1 MSVRL
6 DDARDVRDEDR
17 LDAAKL
23 DAYLKPRIAGLSGEP
38 RIRQFHGGASNLT
51 YLIGYG
57 DRELVL
63 RRPPAGAKAGAAHD
77 MLREAA
83 VMAALGPDYRY
94 VPAILARC
102 DDPAVLGSEFYVME
116 RIAGVILRRE
126 LPAELKL
133 DRADVRKLCERFVD
147 RLIELHA
154 IDASRPEIAALGK
167 GEGYV
172 ARQLSGWAQRWRN
185 ALTDGTNPCDDV
197 LAWLERHRPAGERR
211 ICVIHNDFR
220 FDNVVLD
227 PADPLSI
234 VGVLDWEMA
243 TLGDPLMDLGGSLAY
258 WAQADDDPAF
268 VAMRRQPTHA
278 DGMMTRRELVEYYG
292 ARTGLDVGGFVF
304 YEVFGLF
311 RLMVIAQQIYRRFVL
326 GHTTNEQF
334 AGLGAVVRYLGE
346 RCRRVIDAAGGRAM
360 TELLLI
366 RHAQAS
372 FDAADY
378 DCLSPLGDEQSARLG
393 AWMARGARRP
403 ALIATGTLRRHAQTA
418 DGCARAAGVDAPR
431 LALAG
436 LDELDADELIARH
449 RPALASRDA
458 LLRAMAAEA
467 DPRRAFQTLFAAAVA
482 RWTGGV
488 HDGEYGCAWPEFRAR
503 TLAAWDALAGQP
515 AREIWAFTSGGPIG
529 VIVAALFGV
538 PAERSFELAWPLVNT
553 SVTRI
558 RIGRG
563 GARVTTYNGWPHLDG
578 ERDERLVTH
587 R

>member
-1 MSVRL
+1 
-6 DDARDVRDEDR
+6 
-17 LDAAKL
+17 
-23 DAYLKPRIAGLSGEP
+23 
-38 RIRQFHGGASNLT
+38 
-51 YLIGYG
+51 
-57 DRELVL
+57 
-63 RRPPAGAKAGAAHD
+63 
-77 MLREAA
+77 
-83 VMAALGPDYRY
+83 
-94 VPAILARC
+94 
-102 DDPAVLGSEFYVME
+102 
-116 RIAGVILRRE
+116 
-126 LPAELKL
+126 
-133 DRADVRKLCERFVD
+133 
-147 RLIELHA
+147 
-154 IDASRPEIAALGK
+154 
-167 GEGYV
+167 
-172 ARQLSGWAQRWRN
+172 
-185 ALTDGTNPCDDV
+185 
-197 LAWLERHRPAGERR
+197 
-211 ICVIHNDFR
+211 
-220 FDNVVLD
+220 
-227 PADPLSI
+227 
-234 VGVLDWEMA
+234 
-243 TLGDPLMDLGGSLAY
+243 
-258 WAQADDDPAF
+258 
-268 VAMRRQPTHA
+268 
-278 DGMMTRRELVEYYG
+278 
-292 ARTGLDVGGFVF
+292 
-304 YEVFGLF
+304 
-311 RLMVIAQQIYRRFVL
+311 
-326 GHTTNEQF
+326 
-334 AGLGAVVRYLGE
+334 
-346 RCRRVIDAAGGRAM
+346 M

-393 AWMARGARRP
+393 AWMARGARQP

-482 RWTGGV
+482 RWTGGA

>member
-482 RWTGGV
+482 RWTGGA

-503 TLAAWDALAGQP
+503 TLAAWDALASQP